1 MRKKESR
8 KLFALKKAE
17 GIKMANENAATAR
30 SRKNG
35 RKTNDYFVQGFQK
48 NDLDDRNKFI
58 EHHLPLVISI
68 AKKRVNQ
75 GLEFDDLVQE
85 GILGL
90 ITAAEKFEPERGF
103 RFSTYAT
110 WWIRQAI
117 DDAILKHGDTVRK
130 PSNYSSHLKNLLN
143 TTKSLEKDLGREPT
157 VEEISEA
164 AEIDKNMVRQLFSLI
179 PGTVSLDAPI
189 SEVDNNTNNYMEVLE
204 DRGADSPS
212 ESSIRN
218 HLHEDISTALGS
230 LSEKERKIV
239 EMRFGLMDGETRS
252 LREVGKVFQ
261 LSPERIR
268 QIEEVALTKLRRLG
282 KVKML
287 REYLN

>member
-1 MRKKESR
+1 
-8 KLFALKKAE
+8 
-17 GIKMANENAATAR
+17 MANENAATAR

-218 HLHEDISTALGS
+218 HLHEDIETALGS
-230 LSEKERKIV
+230 LSDKERKIV